1 MRTKENTRHWTEE
14 EINYVK
20 NHHQIISTTELSR
33 KLGCS
38 YQQVW
43 SLMKKLELEP
53 KKILK
58 PSKKEKTRKNI
69 RQWTEDEINYV
80 IGHHRIIPMAELS
93 RKVDC
98 KYQQM
103 RWLMEKLGLTPK
115 KTFRHYSQR
124 EVELAIAGIGKK
136 GEARFAAQETGRSV
150 ESIRCKRYQEKK
162 KRNG

>member
-20 NHHQIISTTELSR
+20 GHHQIISTTELSR
-33 KLGCS
+33 KLECS

-43 SLMKKLELEP
+43 WLMKKLGLKP

-58 PSKKEKTRKNI
+58 SSGKEKTKKII

-80 IGHHRIIPMAELS
+80 RGHHQIIPIAELS
-93 RKVDC
+93 RIVGC

-103 RWLMEKLGLTPK
+103 RWLMEKLGLKPK
-115 KTFRHYSQR
+115 KTFHYYSQR
-124 EVELAIAGIGKK
+124 EVELAMAGIRKK
-136 GEARFAAQETGRSV
+136 GEAFFAAQETGRSV